1 MTSNQVNLSNPILYK
16 ISHKEFT
23 GNFHFPIHSHK
34 LAELYLINQ
43 GSCHMNIANQD
54 YQFKKGDCVI
64 LSPFVLHSLYLKD
77 NENCDVIQIH
87 FDLYHFPSCFVNHHS
102 EPILSYQH
110 FLNTAPSFYQP
121 QLNNQERLFL
131 SELSQTKE
139 GDQLLHFQRELEFYL
154 FLSKHLTQTKQL
166 VKVEQ
171 STKYQYVQSVMH
183 YIELHYGNP
192 ITLETISKEL
202 NVSDHYLN
210 KLFKSY
216 TGTTIKH
223 YLTLYRLNRSIEWMS
238 ESDRSLTFI
247 AQEVGFHDLQHYS
260 KTFQKYFNTSPRD
273 FRQLLRKY

>member
-1 MTSNQVNLSNPILYK
+1 MTTNQLNLSNPILYK
-16 ISHKEFT
+16 VSHKEFT

-34 LAELYLINQ
+34 LAELYLINH
-43 GSCHMNIANQD
+43 GSCHMNIANQV

-64 LSPFVLHSLYLKD
+64 LSPFVLHSLYLAD
-77 NENCDVIQIH
+77 DENCDVIQIH
-87 FDLYHFPSCFVNHHS
+87 FDLYHFPTSFIS
-102 EPILSYQH
+102 QQTEPILSYQH
-110 FLNTAPSFYQP
+110 FLNKAPSFYQP
-121 QLNNQERLFL
+121 TLTKQEKLFL
-131 SELSQTKE
+131 SDLTPANENN
-139 GDQLLHFQRELEFYL
+139 QLLHFQQELEFCL
-154 FLSKHLTQTKQL
+154 FLSKHLTQTRKMA
-166 VKVEQ
+166 KVEQ
-171 STKYQYVQSVMH
+171 TSKYHYVQSVMH

-192 ITLETISKEL
+192 ITLDTISKHL

-238 ESDRSLTFI
+238 ESDKSLTFI

-260 KTFQKYFNTSPRD
+260 KTFLKYFNTSPRD